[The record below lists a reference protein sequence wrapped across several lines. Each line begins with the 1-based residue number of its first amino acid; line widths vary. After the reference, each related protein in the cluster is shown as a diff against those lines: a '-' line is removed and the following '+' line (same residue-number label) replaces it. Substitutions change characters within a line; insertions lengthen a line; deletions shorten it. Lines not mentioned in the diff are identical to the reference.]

1 MLSYQCLRAF
11 CSFVHIKPNR
21 YYPGI
26 TAIRKHGSQ
35 AIASSTHNRKE
46 LPMANKK
53 QQKVS
58 KKHLETSFNQISN
71 QTFTGELPYT
81 LTNDFFFKAF
91 LQKNETALRGLLSA
105 LLSMKPEEIIS
116 ITITNPIQEGDVI
129 DDKNMIL
136 DLKVIL
142 NDSQI
147 INLEMQV
154 ANLGNWPERSLTYLC
169 RMFEQL
175 KSGEDYGEV
184 KKTVHI
190 SIMDFTPKD
199 FPEVLYSEY
208 FMYNP
213 KTKHKYSDK
222 FNIYMLQL
230 NQLGNPDDEQNMPE
244 LYYWAQLFKSRT
256 WEEIRMLAEKNEFIM
271 QSIVTLQE
279 LTADEKARMQME
291 ARERYR
297 RDLAASKE
305 LGKQESEEM
314 IQSLKGTIGEQQGTI
329 EEQQGTIEEQQDTI
343 EDQKHTIQKVQEEK
357 ERAEKEKERAEAEK
371 EKVLEKNKQFEAKT
385 KEADEEIQRLRKI
398 LEEHGLLDMNE

>member
-1 MLSYQCLRAF
+1 
-11 CSFVHIKPNR
+11 
-21 YYPGI
+21 
-26 TAIRKHGSQ
+26 
-35 AIASSTHNRKE
+35 
-46 LPMANKK
+46 MANKT

-58 KKHLETSFNQISN
+58 ANHHETFQKRFPNE
-71 QTFTGELPYT
+71 TFTGELPYT

-91 LQKNETALRGLLSA
+91 LQRNETALRGLLSA
-105 LLSMKPEEIIS
+105 LLSMKPEEIFS
-116 ITITNPIQEGDVI
+116 ITITNPIHEGDVI

-136 DLKVIL
+136 DIKLIL

-169 RMFEQL
+169 RMFDQL
-175 KSGEDYGEV
+175 KSGEDYREV
-184 KKTVHI
+184 KKTIHI
-190 SIMDFTPKD
+190 GIMDFTPKD

-222 FNIYMLQL
+222 LKIYMLQL
-230 NQLGNPDDEQNMPE
+230 NQLGNLEDEQNMPD

-256 WEEIRMLAEKNEFIM
+256 WEEIQMLAEKNKFIK

-305 LGKQESEEM
+305 LGKQESEKM
-314 IQSLKGTIGEQQGTI
+314 IHSLKDTI
-329 EEQQGTIEEQQDTI
+329 EEQQGTIEEQQGII
-343 EDQKHTIQKVQEEK
+343 EEQQNTIQQVQKENAKMEIEK
-357 ERAEKEKERAEAEK
+357 EQTEA
-371 EKVLEKNKQFEAKT
+371 KNKEA
-385 KEADEEIQRLRKI
+385 AAEIQRLRKI
-398 LEEHGLLDMNE
+398 LAEHGLSE

>member
-1 MLSYQCLRAF
+1 
-11 CSFVHIKPNR
+11 
-21 YYPGI
+21 
-26 TAIRKHGSQ
+26 
-35 AIASSTHNRKE
+35 
-46 LPMANKK
+46 MANKT
-53 QQKVS
+53 QSKVTN
-58 KKHLETSFNQISN
+58 KHSETSLNQISN

-105 LLSMKPEEIIS
+105 LLSKKPEEIIS

-154 ANLGNWPERSLTYLC
+154 ANLGNWPERSLTYFC
-169 RMFEQL
+169 RMFDQL
-175 KSGEDYGEV
+175 KFGEDYGDV
-184 KKTVHI
+184 KKAIHI
-190 SIMDFTPKD
+190 GIMDFTPKD

-230 NQLGNPDDEQNMPE
+230 NQLGNPDDEQNMLE

-256 WEEIRMLAEKNEFIM
+256 WEEIQMLAEKNEFIK

-279 LTADEKARMQME
+279 LTADEKARMQMD

-314 IQSLKGTIGEQQGTI
+314 IQSLKGTIGEQQDTI
-329 EEQQGTIEEQQDTI
+329 EE
-343 EDQKHTIQKVQEEK
+343 QKHTIQQVQEEK
-357 ERAEKEKERAEAEK
+357 ERVKEEKERAEAEK
-371 EKVLEKNKQFEAKT
+371 EKALEKNKEFEAKT

-398 LEEHGLLDMNE
+398 LEEHGLLDISE